1 VSDAECARIISD
13 DAEEVTAIQH
23 GGDFPPAD
31 RSAQPGGGTFVATF
45 LRAMNRTVQIVVT
58 PGSGEGRAMT
68 TARALRKLLEGRGA
82 TTNIRTYTNLAAL
95 ARWARTCDA
104 DFTHLICVGGDATQ
118 STAATAAVRLGVPFV
133 PVPSGFGNIFA
144 RSFGHPD
151 RAEAVAE
158 LLETGAVLRVDVGL
172 VDDEEIFLCHHSYG
186 PLQQIQ
192 DTVEKG
198 RAQPKSR
205 IARYFAYWGMAKR
218 FLVDM
223 RPPSLRVEIDGA
235 RVAEDAALVTV
246 ANVETYR
253 GFLSLTPTA
262 SPVDGLFDVFIVPR
276 TTRLR
281 LATLLVR
288 LMLKVP
294 GRSDDARLLRGRR
307 VAVTVNGRRREE
319 LRAVRGAL
327 PLLVPPG
334 TIERLALTAHS
345 ETRAG

>member
-1 VSDAECARIISD
+1 
-13 DAEEVTAIQH
+13 
-23 GGDFPPAD
+23 
-31 RSAQPGGGTFVATF
+31 
-45 LRAMNRTVQIVVT
+45 MNRTVQIVVT

-68 TARALRKLLEGRGA
+68 TARELRGILEQRGA
-82 TTNIRTYTNLAAL
+82 TTTIRTYTNLASL
-95 ARWARTCDA
+95 ARWARTCEA
-104 DFTHLICVGGDATQ
+104 DFMHLICVGGDATQ
-118 STAATAAVRLGVPFV
+118 SAAAGAAVRLSIPFL

-158 LLETGAVLRVDVGL
+158 LLETGEVIRVDVGL

-218 FLVDM
+218 FLVDT
-223 RPPSLRVEIDGA
+223 RPPSLRVEVDGA
-235 RVAEDAALVTV
+235 LVADRAALVTV

-253 GFLSLTPTA
+253 GFLSLTPIA
-262 SPVDGLFDVFIVPR
+262 SPIDGLFDVFIVPR
-276 TTRLR
+276 TIRLR

-288 LMLKVP
+288 LMLKASGP
-294 GRSDDARLLRGRR
+294 ADEALLVQGRR

-319 LRAVRGAL
+319 LRVVRGAL

-334 TIERLALTAHS
+334 SIERYAPTARS
-345 ETRAG
+345 ETRAS